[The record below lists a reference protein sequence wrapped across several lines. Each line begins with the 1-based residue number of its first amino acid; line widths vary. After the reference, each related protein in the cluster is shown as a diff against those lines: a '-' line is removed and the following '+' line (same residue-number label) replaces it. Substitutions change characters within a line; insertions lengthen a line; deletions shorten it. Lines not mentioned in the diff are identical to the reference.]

1 MFDLPI
7 KSVMERKKFIVI
19 SPDKTVSQTA
29 RLMANKNTGAVLVIE
44 DDALVGIFT
53 ERDVVFRVVGQ
64 GLDPSHTPVRSV
76 MTPAPLTLEATQCY
90 GHALVIM
97 QKHGFRH
104 VPVVEGGHAIG
115 IVSSRNAMDPD
126 LDEFISEA
134 RRREHYQ

>member
-7 KSVMERKKFIVI
+7 KSVMERKKFIAV

-29 RLMANKNTGAVLVIE
+29 HLMASKNTGAVLVVE
-44 DDALVGIFT
+44 DNALVGIFT
-53 ERDVVFRVVGQ
+53 ERDVVFRVIGQ
-64 GLDPSHTPVRSV
+64 GLDPAHTPVRTV
-76 MTPAPLTLEATQCY
+76 MTSAPISLDPSQSY
-90 GHALVIM
+90 GHALVLM

-104 VPVVEGGHAIG
+104 VPVVEDGHPIG

-126 LDEFISEA
+126 LDEFVSET